1 MTADEEL
8 AVTTCWSV
16 EVGGQNLGSF
26 ITCEGLGMELV
37 MEQREEGGNNGFV
50 WQLPTRVKYSNIKL
64 SRPICQDTTKV
75 VGWIAGMVQKSDPA
89 TARIR
94 ALTAENTPVAVWEL
108 QGVLPVRW
116 TGPSL
121 TTESPK
127 VASETIE
134 LAHHGFT
141 VGTG

>member
-1 MTADEEL
+1 MAEEEL
-8 AVTTCWSV
+8 SVTTCWGV
-16 EVGGQNLGSF
+16 EIGGLSLGSF

-64 SRPICQDTTKV
+64 SRPICQDTGTV
-75 VGWIAGMVQKSDPA
+75 VGWLTGIIQKAEPE

-94 ALTAENTPVAVWEL
+94 ALTAEDQPVAVWNL
-108 QGVLPVRW
+108 QGVIPVKW

-127 VASETIE
+127 VATETIE

-141 VGTG
+141 VEKE